1 VLIVRSTGFSSMPN
15 PLLQHPNTRQRHL
28 TPGVVK
34 RLEREIRY
42 EEVPTVFKLGT
53 WRSLLQIVEESEDM
67 LLDDEKDAE
76 AVKCHRGILETPILL
91 GEHLL
96 ALPDIGEALK
106 ALKCTPSDLEA
117 KITTLRYKD
126 RVWHGDLNAEKSHH
140 IVTALFSG
148 DEKAA

>member
-1 VLIVRSTGFSSMPN
+1 MAN
-15 PLLQHPNTRQRHL
+15 PLLEHPNTRHRHI

-34 RLEREIRY
+34 RFEREIRY

-53 WRSLLQIVEESEDM
+53 WRSLLKVVDESEDM
-67 LLDDEKDAE
+67 LLDSEKDAE
-76 AVKCHRGILETPILL
+76 ALKCHRGMLESSILL

-96 ALPDIGEALK
+96 SLPDIAAALT
-106 ALKCTPSDLEA
+106 ALKCTPADLQA

-126 RVWHGDLNAEKSHH
+126 RVWHGDLDSEKAHN
-140 IVTALFSG
+140 IVNTLFSG